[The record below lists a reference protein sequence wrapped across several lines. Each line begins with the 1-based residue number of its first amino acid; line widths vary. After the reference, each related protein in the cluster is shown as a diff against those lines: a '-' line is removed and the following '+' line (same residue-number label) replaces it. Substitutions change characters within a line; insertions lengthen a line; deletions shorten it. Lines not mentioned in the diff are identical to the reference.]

1 MATTTNLNSLVINYL
16 TQAQYEAATQAGT
29 LNENQ
34 LYLTPSE
41 VAGETDPVFSAS
53 PAAGISTSDIS
64 NWNSKSNTDEK
75 VKLNLTSSGNEY
87 GIILTSTAIDKS
99 NAETQYYD
107 PGISF
112 YTESNNAGGISG
124 LTLGTSTRQ
133 GGLVL
138 YTGNNNGRVALTTTN
153 QTTTLRTINLPD
165 KDGTI
170 ALTSDIP
177 DNEDSITGT
186 GVSGSIA
193 TFNGEHSITQ
203 GPALGSST
211 NTFLRNDGSWAVAG
225 ITKISTTA
233 TLAANGWSNNSQ
245 TITVNGITTN
255 SDIIITSSESNY
267 EAYTEAEIAGVSQ
280 ATNSLTFTCTNV
292 PSTDIVVNLLIFT

>member
-1 MATTTNLNSLVINYL
+1 MSIQKTTTELETLKINYL
-16 TQAQYEAATQAGT
+16 TQEMYEDALENDQINS
-29 LNENQ
+29 NE
-34 LYLTPSE
+34 LYM
-41 VAGETDPVFSAS
+41 
-53 PAAGISTSDIS
+53 
-64 NWNSKSNTDEK
+64 
-75 VKLNLTSSGNEY
+75 
-87 GIILTSTAIDKS
+87 
-99 NAETQYYD
+99 
-107 PGISF
+107 
-112 YTESNNAGGISG
+112 
-124 LTLGTSTRQ
+124 
-133 GGLVL
+133 
-138 YTGNNNGRVALTTTN
+138 
-153 QTTTLRTINLPD
+153 
-165 KDGTI
+165 
-170 ALTSDIP
+170 IP
-177 DNEDSITGT
+177 DNGDGITGT